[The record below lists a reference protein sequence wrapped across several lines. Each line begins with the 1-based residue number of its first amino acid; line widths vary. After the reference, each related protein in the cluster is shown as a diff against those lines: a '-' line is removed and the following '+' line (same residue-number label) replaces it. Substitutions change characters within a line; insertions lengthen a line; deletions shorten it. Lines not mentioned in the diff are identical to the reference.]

1 MAGRR
6 RDSKHRVLRRGE
18 SIRAD
23 GKYQFKYH
31 INGKPHFAY
40 SWRLE
45 PTDKLPAGKNHACPF
60 GNWKSRSAMTWIP
73 YLIPLGK
80 T

>member
-1 MAGRR
+1 MAGKR

-31 INGKPHFAY
+31 GWSQRTSCQQGKSP
-40 SWRLE
+40 
-45 PTDKLPAGKNHACPF
+45 ACPV

>member
-31 INGKPHFAY
+31 VNGIPHLYTVGGWNQRTNFQQGKSPAY
-40 SWRLE
+40 
-45 PTDKLPAGKNHACPF
+45 PF
-60 GNWKSRSAMTWIP
+60 GSWKSRSAMTWIL
-73 YLIPLGK
+73 YLIPLEK

>member
-1 MAGRR
+1 MAKSGIR

-18 SIRAD
+18 SIRWD

-31 INGKPHFAY
+31 VDGKAHFVY

-45 PTDKLPAGKNHACPF
+45 PTDKLPAGK
-60 GNWKSRSAMTWIP
+60 
-73 YLIPLGK
+73 
-80 T
+80 

>member
-31 INGKPHFAY
+31 VNGTPHFVY

-45 PTDKLPAGKNHACPF
+45 PTDKLPAGKSPAYPF
-60 GNWKSRSAMTWIP
+60 GNWKSRLAMTWIL
-73 YLIPLGK
+73 YLIPLEK